1 MRSEQENRAV
11 NRHEERNQSQN
22 KAASLPV
29 NKNKG
34 RELKTCE
41 HLECNNQ
48 SCLLK
53 MDQV

>member
-1 MRSEQENRAV
+1 MRSEQEKRSV
-11 NRHEERNQSQN
+11 NRHDERNQSQN

-29 NKNKG
+29 NGNLMG

-48 SCLLK
+48 
-53 MDQV
+53 